1 MAAQERRQAR
11 NARGRRGERWMHGTR
26 RERDAVAREARV
38 WLPARADEVEEG
50 CEVNLGGGR
59 GRRSRRTRRSSEL
72 WLADIIG
79 YQEWGWQADGA
90 TVGTGLRENRKVV
103 YIFFFRFALLSSKYK
118 KSRYICLIFS
128 RFTIFSRLHCQ
139 RFSSFM
145 V

>member
-1 MAAQERRQAR
+1 
-11 NARGRRGERWMHGTR
+11 MHGTR

-79 YQEWGWQADGA
+79 YQEWGRQADDA
-90 TVGTGLRENRKVV
+90 TVGTGLGENRKV
-103 YIFFFRFALLSSKYK
+103 YLLFSFHPINPVNTK
-118 KSRYICLIFS
+118 KHHIECFDTY
-128 RFTIFSRLHCQ
+128 
-139 RFSSFM
+139 M
-145 V
+145 EY

>member
-1 MAAQERRQAR
+1 
-11 NARGRRGERWMHGTR
+11 MHGTR

-103 YIFFFRFALLSSKYK
+103 YIFFSSVLLCYHQNIKNHDTFAS
-118 KSRYICLIFS
+118 FS
-128 RFTIFSRLHCQ
+128 LGL
-139 RFSSFM
+139 RFSLGSTVNVFL
-145 V
+145 VSWCRFFPR

>member
-1 MAAQERRQAR
+1 
-11 NARGRRGERWMHGTR
+11 MHGTR

-38 WLPARADEVEEG
+38 WLPVRADEVG

-90 TVGTGLRENRKVV
+90 TVGTGLGENRKVYLLFSFHPINPV
-103 YIFFFRFALLSSKYK
+103 NKKISHRMFRHMHGVLNEIYL
-118 KSRYICLIFS
+118 
-128 RFTIFSRLHCQ
+128 
-139 RFSSFM
+139 
-145 V
+145 